1 MWHLSEY
8 WDACFLLATINLLTS
23 SFVSCNDIQH
33 HIRRQADGPMQ
44 FMQALP
50 GNPMILPLGQVTHN
64 LESRQ
69 FVCNDPS
76 DYLCPSAIRLFK
88 TNPGDLGC
96 CAPDEIC
103 CALGECAPRE
113 SICCATGGY
122 CPAGAEC
129 CGLGGC
135 NPTGSECC
143 ADEGFCTGGSTCC
156 LGGCC
161 GGSSDS
167 VPAPAPIPPPAPVP
181 APAPVLPAPLPP
193 PPSPPAP
200 PAPAAPLPAPV
211 PPPIPPPAPIVQPPV
226 ASSSSA
232 DEIPPDVGS
241 ALAPPT
247 AVGSSIATPT
257 VAGAALTATSSA
269 RNIWGPNGELSAL
282 AIAMVV
288 ATIGAVVL
296 LLK

>member
-1 MWHLSEY
+1 MPSSSIKREDPFRSLKGFRKMQLSKY
-8 WDACFLLATINLLTS
+8 WDTCFFLAFDLLTS
-23 SFVSCNDIQH
+23 SLVSCNDDIQH
-33 HIRRQADGPMQ
+33 HIRRQADRPMQ

-50 GNPMILPLGQVTHN
+50 GNPLIVPLAQATHN

-69 FVCNDPS
+69 FVCNNPS

-88 TNPGDLGC
+88 TNPD
-96 CAPDEIC
+96 D
-103 CALGECAPRE
+103 ECAPQG
-113 SICCATGGY
+113 SICCATEGY
-122 CPAGAEC
+122 CPAGTEC
-129 CGLGGC
+129 CGLSGC

-143 ADEGFCTGGSTCC
+143 TVDGGYCTGGSTCC

-161 GGSSDS
+161 GGSSA
-167 VPAPAPIPPPAPVP
+167 PAPAPIPPPAPVL
-181 APAPVLPAPLPP
+181 PAPVPP

-200 PAPAAPLPAPV
+200 PAPPAPLPAPV
-211 PPPIPPPAPIVQPPV
+211 PPPIPPPAPIAEPPV
-226 ASSSSA
+226 ASSSSV

-257 VAGAALTATSSA
+257 VAGAEFAATSSA
-269 RNIWGPNGELSAL
+269 RNIWGPNRELSAL

-288 ATIGAVVL
+288 AMIGAVVL